1 GCPLES
7 YSRPPAAQHVGGRD
21 DSLRTRPPLP
31 HDDLADRAHG
41 GVADLV
47 RRLDRAPWY
56 GPAAFEPRA
65 MFRLEGRL
73 EGEPQELDV
82 RIHLLV
88 RDLEGA
94 GFFRRD
100 DRLPDLAG
108 DLLGWA
114 DGRLRDLAEER
125 HALPVAFALDRF
137 PRPRHEVGLTV
148 ARREEPALDEHRDLA
163 DRAVFERAE
172 RHARDVRRE
181 EDLANCIA
189 DAR

>member
-1 GCPLES
+1 
-7 YSRPPAAQHVGGRD
+7 
-21 DSLRTRPPLP
+21 
-31 HDDLADRAHG
+31 
-41 GVADLV
+41 
-47 RRLDRAPWY
+47 
-56 GPAAFEPRA
+56 

-100 DRLPDLAG
+100 DRLPALAG

-125 HALPVAFALDRF
+125 HALPVALALERF
-137 PRPRHEVGLTV
+137 PRPRQVDGLTV
-148 ARREEPALDEHRDLA
+148 ARRVVPPLYVQRRLA
-163 DRAVFERAE
+163 VLAVFYGVDR
-172 RHARDVRRE
+172 RARDVR
-181 EDLANCIA
+181 
-189 DAR
+189 